1 MEDLELDS
9 ATRVKTPDSHDG
21 VTWGPRCCQVVF
33 DIFDVMTSMMSS
45 VNVLTIFGEGL
56 SPCSLFIMTM
66 FKCPFGIVSS

>member
-9 ATRVKTPDSHDG
+9 DTRVKTPDSHDG

-33 DIFDVMTSMMSS
+33 DNFDVND
-45 VNVLTIFGEGL
+45 VKCKCFHNIGEGL